1 MMESPD
7 AIVTPLHEMRG
18 VIRSSGDPRV
28 ARTRQ
33 AILDAVE
40 TLAASEQPTTVAA
53 IVRTAGIGR
62 SSFYTHFSGIDELAV
77 TVLSGVFESIGAE
90 DVELRR
96 HRIVS
101 GAEAARVAQVRLVAH
116 LVQHRALYAS
126 MLALPFSSA
135 VYTQAVEA
143 YAAQVRA
150 TIALLPGTPQGQSA
164 DAAAIYTASGSLG
177 LLAHW
182 IRSDEP
188 VPADVLVDQLMSLL
202 PAWLAAP

>member
-1 MMESPD
+1 MERTD
-7 AIVTPLHEMRG
+7 AIVTPLHETRSG
-18 VIRSSGDPRV
+18 IRASGDPRV
-28 ARTRQ
+28 VRTRQ

-40 TLAASEQPTTVAA
+40 TLAAGDQPITVAA

-77 TVLSGVFESIGAE
+77 TVLSGVFEAIGAE
-90 DVELRR
+90 DIELRR

-101 GAEAARVAQVRLVAH
+101 GAEAARVAQVRLVGH

-126 MLALPFSSA
+126 MLALPFTSA
-135 VYTQAVEA
+135 VYTRAVEG

-150 TIALLPGTPQGQSA
+150 TIALLPEIPHGLSA
-164 DAAAIYTASGSLG
+164 EAVAVYTASGSLG

-182 IRSDEP
+182 IRSDDP
-188 VPADVLVDQLMSLL
+188 VSADVVVDQLMSLV

>member
-1 MMESPD
+1 MERRD
-7 AIVTPLHEMRG
+7 ALVTPLHQTRSG
-18 VIRSSGDPRV
+18 IRVSSDPRV

-33 AILDAVE
+33 AVLDAVE
-40 TLAASEQPTTVAA
+40 SLAAGDESITVAA

-77 TVLSGVFESIGAE
+77 TVLSGVFQAIGLE

-101 GAEAARVAQVRLVAH
+101 GAEAARLAQVRLVSH

-126 MLALPFSSA
+126 MLALPFTSA
-135 VYTQAVEA
+135 VFTQAVDS
-143 YAAQVRA
+143 YATQVQA
-150 TIALLPGTPQGQSA
+150 TIALLPEIPPGLSPEA
-164 DAAAIYTASGSLG
+164 VAIYTASGSLG

-182 IRSDEP
+182 IRSDDP
-188 VPADVLVDQLMSLL
+188 VPADALVDQLMSLL

>member
-1 MMESPD
+1 MERAD
-7 AIVTPLHEMRG
+7 AIVTS
-18 VIRSSGDPRV
+18 IRDTRSGIRASADPRV

-33 AILDAVE
+33 AILEAVE
-40 TLAASEQPTTVAA
+40 TLANGDEPISVAA

-77 TVLSGVFESIGAE
+77 TVLGGVFEAIGAE

-101 GAEAARVAQVRLVAH
+101 GAEAARLAQVRLVGH

-126 MLALPFSSA
+126 MLALPFTSA
-135 VYTQAVEA
+135 VYARAVEG

-150 TIALLPGTPQGQSA
+150 TIALLPSIPHGLSA
-164 DAAAIYTASGSLG
+164 DAVAIYTASGSLG

-182 IRSDEP
+182 IRSTDP
-188 VPADVLVDQLMSLL
+188 VPADVLVDQLMALV

>member
-1 MMESPD
+1 MERID
-7 AIVTPLHEMRG
+7 AIVTSLHETRTG
-18 VIRSSGDPRV
+18 IRISGDPRV
-28 ARTRQ
+28 ARTRH

-40 TLAASEQPTTVAA
+40 TLASGDEPITVAA

-77 TVLSGVFESIGAE
+77 TVLSGVLEAIGAE
-90 DVELRR
+90 DIELRR
-96 HRIVS
+96 YRVVS
-101 GAEAARVAQVRLVAH
+101 GAEAARMAQVRLVGH

-135 VYTQAVEA
+135 VFTRAVDG

-150 TIALLPGTPQGQSA
+150 TIALLPEVPHGLSA
-164 DAAAIYTASGSLG
+164 DAVAIYTASGSLG

-182 IRSDEP
+182 IRSDDP
-188 VPADVLVDQLMSLL
+188 VPADVLVDQLMSLV

>member
-1 MMESPD
+1 MERED
-7 AIVTPLHEMRG
+7 AIVTPLRETRSG
-18 VIRSSGDPRV
+18 IRASGDPRV

-40 TLAASEQPTTVAA
+40 SLAAGDDPITVAA

-62 SSFYTHFSGIDELAV
+62 SSFYTHFSGVDELAV
-77 TVLSGVFESIGAE
+77 TVLSGVFQAIGLE

-101 GAEAARVAQVRLVAH
+101 GAEAARVAQVRLVSH

-126 MLALPFSSA
+126 MLALPFTSA
-135 VYTQAVEA
+135 VYTQAVEG

-150 TIALLPGTPQGQSA
+150 TIALLPEIPHGLSA
-164 DAAAIYTASGSLG
+164 DAVAIYTASGSLG

-182 IRSDEP
+182 IRSDNP
-188 VPADVLVDQLMSLL
+188 IPADALVDQLMSLV

>member
-1 MMESPD
+1 MERAD
-7 AIVTPLHEMRG
+7 AIVTPLHETRKG
-18 VIRSSGDPRV
+18 IRSSGDPRV
-28 ARTRQ
+28 TRTRQ
-33 AILDAVE
+33 AILDSVAE
-40 TLAASEQPTTVAA
+40 LAAGDGPITVAA

-77 TVLSGVFESIGAE
+77 QVLRGAFESIGAE

-96 HRIVS
+96 HHIVS
-101 GAEAARVAQVRLVAH
+101 GAEAARLAQVRLVGH

-126 MLALPFSSA
+126 MLALPFTSA
-135 VYTQAVEA
+135 VFTQAVEG

-150 TIALLPGTPQGQSA
+150 TIALLPETPHGLSA
-164 DAAAIYTASGSLG
+164 DAVAVYTASGSLG

-182 IRSDEP
+182 IRSDDP
-188 VPADVLVDQLMSLL
+188 VSADELVDQLMSLL

>member
-1 MMESPD
+1 MGRTD
-7 AIVTPLHEMRG
+7 AIVTPLHQTRSG
-18 VIRSSGDPRV
+18 IRTSGDPRV

-40 TLAASEQPTTVAA
+40 ELAAGDEPITVAA
-53 IVRTAGIGR
+53 IVRAAGIGR

-77 TVLSGVFESIGAE
+77 EVLGGVFRTIGAE

-96 HRIVS
+96 NRVVT
-101 GAEAARVAQVRLVAH
+101 GAEAARVAQVRLVGH

-126 MLALPFSSA
+126 MLALPFTSA
-135 VYTQAVEA
+135 VYTQAVEG

-150 TIALLPGTPQGQSA
+150 TIALLPEIPHGLSA
-164 DAAAIYTASGSLG
+164 DAVAIYTASGSLG

-182 IRSDEP
+182 VRSDDP
-188 VPADVLVDQLMSLL
+188 VPADVLVDQLMSLV
-202 PAWLAAP
+202 PVWLAAP

>member
-1 MMESPD
+1 MERRD
-7 AIVTPLHEMRG
+7 AMVTPLHETRSG
-18 VIRSSGDPRV
+18 IRVSGDPRV

-40 TLAASEQPTTVAA
+40 SLAAGDEPITVAA

-62 SSFYTHFSGIDELAV
+62 SSFYTHFAGIDELAV
-77 TVLSGVFESIGAE
+77 TVLSGVFQAIGLE

-101 GAEAARVAQVRLVAH
+101 GAEAARVAQVRLVNH
-116 LVQHRALYAS
+116 LVQHRVLYAS
-126 MLALPFSSA
+126 MLALPFTSA
-135 VYTQAVEA
+135 VFTQAVEG

-150 TIALLPGTPQGQSA
+150 TIALLPQIPHGLSA
-164 DAAAIYTASGSLG
+164 DAVAIYTASGSLG

-182 IRSDEP
+182 IRSDNP

-202 PAWLAAP
+202 PVWLAAP

>member
-1 MMESPD
+1 MERTD
-7 AIVTPLHEMRG
+7 AIVTPLHETRSG
-18 VIRSSGDPRV
+18 IRESGDPRV

-40 TLAASEQPTTVAA
+40 TLAAGDDVISVAA

-77 TVLSGVFESIGAE
+77 TVLSDVFQAIGAE

-96 HRIVS
+96 HRVVS
-101 GAEAARVAQVRLVAH
+101 GAEAARVAQVRLVGH

-126 MLALPFSSA
+126 MLALPFTSA
-135 VYTQAVEA
+135 VHTKAVGA

-150 TIALLPGTPQGQSA
+150 TVALLPEIPHGLSA
-164 DAAAIYTASGSLG
+164 DAVAVYTASGSLG

-182 IRSDEP
+182 IRSDAP
-188 VPADVLVDQLMSLL
+188 VSADVLVDQLMSLV
-202 PAWLAAP
+202 PSWLAAP

>member
-1 MMESPD
+1 MERED
-7 AIVTPLHEMRG
+7 AIVTPLRETRSG
-18 VIRSSGDPRV
+18 IRASGDPRV

-40 TLAASEQPTTVAA
+40 SLAAGDDPITVAA

-62 SSFYTHFSGIDELAV
+62 SSFYTHFSGVDELAV
-77 TVLSGVFESIGAE
+77 TVLSGVFQAIGLE

-101 GAEAARVAQVRLVAH
+101 GSEAARVAQVRLVSH

-126 MLALPFSSA
+126 MLALPFTSA
-135 VYTQAVEA
+135 VYTQAVEG

-150 TIALLPGTPQGQSA
+150 TIALLPEIPFGLSV
-164 DAAAIYTASGSLG
+164 DAVAVYTASGSLG

-182 IRSDEP
+182 IRSDNP
-188 VPADVLVDQLMSLL
+188 IPADALVDQLMSLV
-202 PAWLAAP
+202 PTWLAAP

>member
-1 MMESPD
+1 MERAD
-7 AIVTPLHEMRG
+7 AIVTPLHATRG
-18 VIRSSGDPRV
+18 AIRASGDPRV

-40 TLAASEQPTTVAA
+40 VLAARDEQITVAA
-53 IVRTAGIGR
+53 IVRSAGIGR
-62 SSFYTHFSGIDELAV
+62 SSFYTHFSGIDELAI
-77 TVLSGVFESIGAE
+77 TVLSGVFEAIGAE
-90 DVELRR
+90 DLELRR
-96 HRIVS
+96 HHVVS
-101 GAEAARVAQVRLVAH
+101 GAEAARVAQVRLVGH

-126 MLALPFSSA
+126 MLALPFTSA
-135 VYTQAVEA
+135 VYARAVEA

-150 TIALLPGTPQGQSA
+150 TIALLP
-164 DAAAIYTASGSLG
+164 DAPDGAMVDAVAVYTASGSLG

-188 VPADVLVDQLMSLL
+188 VSAPELVEQLMSLL

>member
-1 MMESPD
+1 MERAD
-7 AIVTPLHEMRG
+7 AIVTPLHETRSG
-18 VIRSSGDPRV
+18 IRTSGDPRV

-40 TLAASEQPTTVAA
+40 TLASGDEQITVAA
-53 IVRTAGIGR
+53 IVRRAGIGR

-77 TVLSGVFESIGAE
+77 TVLSGVFQAIGAE

-101 GAEAARVAQVRLVAH
+101 GAEAARVAQVRLVGH

-126 MLALPFSSA
+126 MLALPFTST
-135 VYTQAVEA
+135 VYTRAVEG

-150 TIALLPGTPQGQSA
+150 TVALLPEIPHGLSA
-164 DAAAIYTASGSLG
+164 DAVAIYTASGSLG

-182 IRSDEP
+182 IRSDDP
-188 VPADVLVDQLMSLL
+188 VPADVLVDQLMSLV

>member
-1 MMESPD
+1 MGRTD
-7 AIVTPLHEMRG
+7 AIVTPLHQTRSG
-18 VIRSSGDPRV
+18 IRTSGDPRV

-40 TLAASEQPTTVAA
+40 ELAAGDEPITVAA
-53 IVRTAGIGR
+53 IVRAAGIGR

-77 TVLSGVFESIGAE
+77 ELLGGVFRTIGAE

-96 HRIVS
+96 NRVVT
-101 GAEAARVAQVRLVAH
+101 GAEAARVAQVRLVGH

-126 MLALPFSSA
+126 MLALPFTSA
-135 VYTQAVEA
+135 VYTQAVEG

-150 TIALLPGTPQGQSA
+150 TIALLPEIPHGLSA
-164 DAAAIYTASGSLG
+164 DAVAIYTASGSLG

-182 IRSDEP
+182 VRSDDP
-188 VPADVLVDQLMSLL
+188 VPADVLVDQLMSLV
-202 PAWLAAP
+202 PVWLAAP

>member
-1 MMESPD
+1 M
-7 AIVTPLHEMRG
+7 T
-18 VIRSSGDPRV
+18 
-28 ARTRQ
+28 RTRQ
-33 AILDAVE
+33 AILDSVAK
-40 TLAASEQPTTVAA
+40 LAAGDGPITVAA

-77 TVLSGVFESIGAE
+77 QVLRGAFESIGAE

-96 HRIVS
+96 HHIVS
-101 GAEAARVAQVRLVAH
+101 GAEAARLAQVRLVGH

-126 MLALPFSSA
+126 MLALPFTSA
-135 VYTQAVEA
+135 VFTQAVEG

-150 TIALLPGTPQGQSA
+150 TIALLPETPHGLSA
-164 DAAAIYTASGSLG
+164 DAVAVYTASGSLG

-182 IRSDEP
+182 IRGDDPVSADE
-188 VPADVLVDQLMSLL
+188 LVDQLMSLL

>member
-1 MMESPD
+1 MERKD
-7 AIVTPLHEMRG
+7 AIVTPMHETRSG
-18 VIRSSGDPRV
+18 IRASGDPRV

-40 TLAASEQPTTVAA
+40 FLAAGDEPITVAA

-77 TVLSGVFESIGAE
+77 TVLSGVFQAIGLE

-101 GAEAARVAQVRLVAH
+101 GAEAARVAQVRLVSH
-116 LVQHRALYAS
+116 LVQHRTLYAS
-126 MLALPFSSA
+126 MLALPFTSA
-135 VYTQAVEA
+135 VFTQAVEG

-150 TIALLPGTPQGQSA
+150 TIALLPEIPHGLSVEA
-164 DAAAIYTASGSLG
+164 VAVYTASGSLG

-182 IRSDEP
+182 IRSDNP
-188 VPADVLVDQLMSLL
+188 VPADVLVDQLMSLV

>member
-1 MMESPD
+1 MGRTD
-7 AIVTPLHEMRG
+7 AIVTPLHQTRSG
-18 VIRSSGDPRV
+18 IRTSGDPRV

-40 TLAASEQPTTVAA
+40 ELAAGDQPITVAA
-53 IVRTAGIGR
+53 IVRAAGIGR

-77 TVLSGVFESIGAE
+77 EVLGGVFRTIGAE

-96 HRIVS
+96 NRVVT
-101 GAEAARVAQVRLVAH
+101 GAEAARVAQVRLVGH

-126 MLALPFSSA
+126 MLALPFTSA
-135 VYTQAVEA
+135 VYTQAVEG

-150 TIALLPGTPQGQSA
+150 TIALLPEIPHGLSA
-164 DAAAIYTASGSLG
+164 DAVAIYTASGSLG

-182 IRSDEP
+182 VRSDDP
-188 VPADVLVDQLMSLL
+188 VPADVLVEQLMSLV
-202 PAWLAAP
+202 PVWLAAP

>member
-1 MMESPD
+1 MERTD
-7 AIVTPLHEMRG
+7 AIVTPLHETRSG
-18 VIRSSGDPRV
+18 IRASGDPRV
-28 ARTRQ
+28 VRTRQ

-40 TLAASEQPTTVAA
+40 TLAAGDQPITVAA

-77 TVLSGVFESIGAE
+77 TVLSGVFEAIGAE
-90 DVELRR
+90 DIELRR

-101 GAEAARVAQVRLVAH
+101 GAEAARVAQVRLVGH

-126 MLALPFSSA
+126 MLALPFTSA
-135 VYTQAVEA
+135 VYTRAVGG

-150 TIALLPGTPQGQSA
+150 TMALLPEIPHGLSA
-164 DAAAIYTASGSLG
+164 DAVAVYTASGSLG

-182 IRSDEP
+182 IRSDDP
-188 VPADVLVDQLMSLL
+188 VPADVLVDQLMSLV

>member
-1 MMESPD
+1 MERTD
-7 AIVTPLHEMRG
+7 AIITPLHETRS
-18 VIRSSGDPRV
+18 VIRASGDPRV

-40 TLAASEQPTTVAA
+40 ALAAGDEAITVAA
-53 IVRTAGIGR
+53 IVRAAGIGR

-77 TVLSGVFESIGAE
+77 AVLGGVFQAIGAD

-96 HRIVS
+96 HRVVS
-101 GAEAARVAQVRLVAH
+101 GAEAARMAQVRLVGH

-126 MLALPFSSA
+126 MLALPFTSA
-135 VYTQAVEA
+135 VYSRAVDG

-150 TIALLPGTPQGQSA
+150 TIMLLPEIPHGLSA
-164 DAAAIYTASGSLG
+164 DAVAVYTASGSLG

-182 IRSDEP
+182 IRSDDP
-188 VPADVLVDQLMSLL
+188 VPADVLVDQLMSLV
-202 PAWLAAP
+202 PDWLAAP

>member
-1 MMESPD
+1 MERTD
-7 AIVTPLHEMRG
+7 AIVTPLHETRSG
-18 VIRSSGDPRV
+18 IRASCDPRV
-28 ARTRQ
+28 VRTRQ

-40 TLAASEQPTTVAA
+40 TLAAGDQPITVAA

-77 TVLSGVFESIGAE
+77 TVLSGVFEAIGAE
-90 DVELRR
+90 DIELRR

-101 GAEAARVAQVRLVAH
+101 GAEAARVAQVRLVGH
-116 LVQHRALYAS
+116 LVQHRGLYAS
-126 MLALPFSSA
+126 MLALPFTSA
-135 VYTQAVEA
+135 VYTRAVEG

-150 TIALLPGTPQGQSA
+150 TMALLPEIPHGLSA
-164 DAAAIYTASGSLG
+164 DAVAVYTASGSLG

-182 IRSDEP
+182 IRSDDP
-188 VPADVLVDQLMSLL
+188 VPADVLVDQLMSLV

>member
-1 MMESPD
+1 MERTD
-7 AIVTPLHEMRG
+7 AIVTPLHETRSG
-18 VIRSSGDPRV
+18 IRTSGDPRV

-33 AILDAVE
+33 AILNAVE
-40 TLAASEQPTTVAA
+40 TLAAGDQPITVAA

-77 TVLSGVFESIGAE
+77 TVLSGVFEAIGAE
-90 DVELRR
+90 DIELRR

-101 GAEAARVAQVRLVAH
+101 GAEAARVAQVRLVGH

-126 MLALPFSSA
+126 MLALPFTSA
-135 VYTQAVEA
+135 VYTRAVEA

-150 TIALLPGTPQGQSA
+150 TIALLPEIPHGLSA
-164 DAAAIYTASGSLG
+164 EAVAVYTASGSLG

-182 IRSDEP
+182 IRSDDP
-188 VPADVLVDQLMSLL
+188 VSADVLVDQLMSLV

>member
-1 MMESPD
+1 MGRTD
-7 AIVTPLHEMRG
+7 AIVTPLHQTRSG
-18 VIRSSGDPRV
+18 IRTSADPRV

-40 TLAASEQPTTVAA
+40 ELAAGDEPITVAA
-53 IVRTAGIGR
+53 IVRAAGIGR

-77 TVLSGVFESIGAE
+77 EVLGGVFRTIGAE

-96 HRIVS
+96 NRVVT
-101 GAEAARVAQVRLVAH
+101 GAEAARVAQVRLVGH

-126 MLALPFSSA
+126 MLALPFTSA
-135 VYTQAVEA
+135 VYTQAVEG

-150 TIALLPGTPQGQSA
+150 TIALLPEIPHGLSA
-164 DAAAIYTASGSLG
+164 DAVAIYTASGSLG

-182 IRSDEP
+182 VRSDDP
-188 VPADVLVDQLMSLL
+188 VPADVLVEQLMSLV
-202 PAWLAAP
+202 PVWLAAP

>member
-1 MMESPD
+1 MERAD
-7 AIVTPLHEMRG
+7 AIVTPLQEARRG
-18 VIRSSGDPRV
+18 IRSSVDPRV
-28 ARTRQ
+28 TRTRR

-40 TLAASEQPTTVAA
+40 TLAAGDDPITVAA

-77 TVLSGVFESIGAE
+77 AVLSGVFEAIGAE

-96 HRIVS
+96 NRIVS
-101 GAEAARVAQVRLVAH
+101 GAEAARVAQVRLVGH

-126 MLALPFSSA
+126 MLALPFTSA
-135 VYTQAVEA
+135 VYTAAVEG

-150 TIALLPGTPQGQSA
+150 TIALLPEIPHGLSA
-164 DAAAIYTASGSLG
+164 DAVAIYTASGSLG

-182 IRSDEP
+182 IRSSEP
-188 VPADVLVDQLMSLL
+188 VSADVLVDQLMALV

>member
-1 MMESPD
+1 MKRTD
-7 AIVTPLHEMRG
+7 AIVTPLKEARR
-18 VIRSSGDPRV
+18 VIRSSADPRV

-33 AILDAVE
+33 AVLDAVE
-40 TLAASEQPTTVAA
+40 TLAAGDDPITVAA

-77 TVLSGVFESIGAE
+77 AVLSGVFEAIGAE

-101 GAEAARVAQVRLVAH
+101 GAEAARVAQVRLVGH

-126 MLALPFSSA
+126 MLALPFTST
-135 VYTQAVEA
+135 VYTAAVEA

-150 TIALLPGTPQGQSA
+150 TIALLPEQPLGISA

-182 IRSDEP
+182 VRSDDP
-188 VPADVLVDQLMSLL
+188 VPADVLVDQLMALL

>member
-1 MMESPD
+1 MERAD
-7 AIVTPLHEMRG
+7 AIVTPLQEARRG
-18 VIRSSGDPRV
+18 IRSSVDPRV
-28 ARTRQ
+28 TRTRR

-40 TLAASEQPTTVAA
+40 TLAAGDDTITVAA

-77 TVLSGVFESIGAE
+77 AVLSGVFQAIGAE

-96 HRIVS
+96 HQIVS
-101 GAEAARVAQVRLVAH
+101 GAEAARVAQVRLVGH

-126 MLALPFSSA
+126 MLALPFTST
-135 VYTQAVEA
+135 VYTAAVEG

-150 TIALLPGTPQGQSA
+150 TIALIPEIPHGLSA
-164 DAAAIYTASGSLG
+164 DAVAIYTASGSLG

-182 IRSDEP
+182 IRSSAP
-188 VPADVLVDQLMSLL
+188 VSADVLVDQLMALL

>member
-1 MMESPD
+1 MKRTD
-7 AIVTPLHEMRG
+7 AIVTPLHETRSG
-18 VIRSSGDPRV
+18 IRVSGDPRV

-40 TLAASEQPTTVAA
+40 CLAAGDEPITVAA

-77 TVLSGVFESIGAE
+77 TVLSGVFQAIGLE

-101 GAEAARVAQVRLVAH
+101 GAEAARVAQVRLVSH

-135 VYTQAVEA
+135 VFTQAVES
-143 YAAQVRA
+143 YATQVQA
-150 TIALLPGTPQGQSA
+150 TIALLPDIPHGLSP
-164 DAAAIYTASGSLG
+164 DAVAIYTASGSLG

-182 IRSDEP
+182 IRSENP

>member
-1 MMESPD
+1 MERAD
-7 AIVTPLHEMRG
+7 AIVTPLHETRSG
-18 VIRSSGDPRV
+18 IRTSGDPRV

-33 AILDAVE
+33 AILDAVA
-40 TLAASEQPTTVAA
+40 TLAAGEEAITVAA

-77 TVLSGVFESIGAE
+77 QVLRGVFESIGAE

-96 HRIVS
+96 HQIVS
-101 GAEAARVAQVRLVAH
+101 GAEAARVAQVRLVGH

-126 MLALPFSSA
+126 MLALPFTSA
-135 VYTQAVEA
+135 VYTQAVDA

-150 TIALLPGTPQGQSA
+150 TIALLPQPPHGISA
-164 DAAAIYTASGSLG
+164 DAVAVYTASGSLG

-182 IRSDEP
+182 VRSVDP
-188 VPADVLVDQLMSLL
+188 VPADVLVDQLMSLV